1 MEDII
6 ERKTFVIPQRGLA
19 RLKKVSDKVKTQMSF
34 VVPPMMR
41 DLTKGRTVFREH
53 ATNVRNIVE
62 GVLSDIHIKTLHSTK
77 SFEDVYERFG
87 HDRNVVS
94 LIVCLLILLVGQN
107 LIDSVYKSFN

>member
-77 SFEDVYERFG
+77 SFEDVYERFW
-87 HDRNVVS
+87 VF
-94 LIVCLLILLVGQN
+94 LLRR
-107 LIDSVYKSFN
+107 